1 MPPSE
6 RATLRSGNFRSTFD
20 HTRSAA
26 ACTMFI
32 GVRVIRQ
39 SIGASSEV
47 MTSADDEPMCIQST
61 TSSSLHAFQTGS
73 QWSEWMLGHPS
84 FDGFSEKVTAWAPL
98 AAVRRISAAITSGP
112 RWPGSGT
119 G

>member
-6 RATLRSGNFRSTFD
+6 RATLRSGNLRSTGD

-39 SIGASSEV
+39 SIGASAEV
-47 MTSADDEPMCIQST
+47 MTMSEDEPMCMHT
-61 TSSSLHAFQTGS
+61 TTASSLQACQKGS
-73 QWSEWMLGHPS
+73 Q
-84 FDGFSEKVTAWAPL
+84 
-98 AAVRRISAAITSGP
+98 
-112 RWPGSGT
+112 
-119 G
+119 